1 MSTTR
6 AAGITAAAG
15 TRLTRPLLLEL
26 FRLEN
31 SLHKSV
37 GTWSSPIVVSHIVE
51 VSRLLRPVGPG
62 FVSQNPSPGDF
73 SQSPYPS
80 MARGSVKPPTT

>member
-15 TRLTRPLLLEL
+15 TRLTRPLLLKF

-31 SLHKSV
+31 RMHKSAS
-37 GTWSSPIVVSHIVE
+37 TWNPPIVVSHIVE

-62 FVSQNPSPGDF
+62 FVSQNPSPGDI
-73 SQSPYPS
+73 SQCPYPS
-80 MARGSVKPPTT
+80 